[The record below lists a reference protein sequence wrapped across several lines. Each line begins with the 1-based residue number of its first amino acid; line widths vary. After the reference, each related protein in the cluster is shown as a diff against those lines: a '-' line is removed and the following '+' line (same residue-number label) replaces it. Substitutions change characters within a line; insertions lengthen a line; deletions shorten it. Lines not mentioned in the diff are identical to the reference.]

1 MQYSQHNER
10 HRERSIRCDTEETVT
25 ERQRFNDFVIA
36 LNNILR
42 IGQMPNANNTNF
54 LTCGKNG
61 YWRIQKDRRVGHE
74 GEIQIMTGQHK
85 SCSKCKGFLKKAY
98 NNVKRYEDERISTFN
113 NRTANILLS
122 LFENFNIQDFEND
135 VMPSISYSIVSTTTT
150 TTTTEYTPASNYS
163 NQEIEEDNEEV
174 EEVEE
179 YKDYGDDFP
188 NDYLCPINMTPMKD
202 PVICMDGHSYE
213 RKAIERW
220 FRNNNKSPKTNQPL
234 ESKVL
239 IPNHA
244 LRNAIEDY
252 LKNH

>member
-1 MQYSQHNER
+1 MQHSQHIER
-10 HRERSIRCDTEETVT
+10 HRERSIRCDTEDALTG
-25 ERQRFNDFVIA
+25 RQRFNNFVNT

-42 IGQMPNANNTNF
+42 SGQMPNANNTNF
-54 LTCGKNG
+54 QTCGKNG

-74 GEIQIMTGQHK
+74 GEIQIMMGQHK
-85 SCSKCKGFLKKAY
+85 SCSKCRGFLKKAY

-135 VMPSISYSIVSTTTT
+135 VMSSISYSVVSTTTT
-150 TTTTEYTPASNYS
+150 TTTTDYTPF
-163 NQEIEEDNEEV
+163 QEVEQDEN

-179 YKDYGDDFP
+179 YKDYGDDLP

-252 LKNH
+252 IKNH